1 MYSLVTNGL
10 YGHGTAESAKYSN
23 PSKTFPSKTL
33 KLWFFHKPL
42 VASEKSSRA
51 APGVLRSGHKK
62 VLISGGLG
70 CKDSGLF
77 SKFEAANRRLRFS

>member
-23 PSKTFPSKTL
+23 PSKTL

-42 VASEKSSRA
+42 VSSEKSSRA

-77 SKFEAANRRLRFS
+77 SKLRLQTEG